1 MTNINK
7 YQVIRT
13 ALGKTQA
20 EMTGAVGLSLR
31 TIRTIE
37 KDNDVTDQTVA
48 KYAAVTGIP
57 EATIRT
63 MDLRGMTY
71 LEAIYY
77 ISTLMLM
84 YRPKVG
90 KAS

>member
-1 MTNINK
+1 MLNK

-20 EMTGAVGLSLR
+20 EMAGVVGLSLR

-37 KDNDVTDQTVA
+37 KENDVTEQTVA

-57 EATIRT
+57 EVTIRM
-63 MDLRGMTY
+63 MDLRGLTY

-77 ISTLMLM
+77 ISMLMLV
-84 YRPKVG
+84 YKPKVG